1 MTILQRRRAGMS
13 LVEVL
18 VAVVI
23 TVGLAVVLLSVTVNA
38 LNLWRR
44 AQDAFTGDVEAK
56 LALDLITRDLQGAL
70 FAESGGAWLA
80 ADVISA
86 PSILS
91 AHGWQIT
98 GTIKPSGAESL
109 NLLPPDEAGIP
120 AVITQARFG
129 LSGAWLRFATTNV
142 ETKSAGNP
150 AGSAPVVVS
159 YQIARRPLSGAVSA
173 GNPAAVRY
181 TLFRSAVANDSTLI
195 AGFDVRSSTFS
206 STIVSFPAARAP
218 RSITNPSSGDAVAS
232 NVVDFAVWLYRRDGS
247 GALQRI
253 FPATETDFSHASVLA
268 AEFPDVADVML
279 RVLTDEGARM
289 VETIESGNG
298 GLVRP
303 SALTES
309 LWWWSVVTAHSQV
322 YSRRIDLKAGGR

>member
-1 MTILQRRRAGMS
+1 MTILQRRREGLS

-38 LNLWRR
+38 LSLWRR

-70 FAESGGAWLA
+70 FAESGGVWLA
-80 ADVISA
+80 VDVISNPA
-86 PSILS
+86 ILS
-91 AHGWQIT
+91 THGWQIT
-98 GTIKPSGAESL
+98 GTIKPPGTESV

-120 AVITQARFG
+120 AAITQARFG

-159 YQIARRPLSGAVSA
+159 YQIARRPLSGAVST

-181 TLFRSAVANDSTLI
+181 TFFRSAVANDSTLI
-195 AGFDVRSSTFS
+195 AGFDLRSSAFGSAT
-206 STIVSFPAARAP
+206 VSFPAARAP
-218 RSITNPSSGDAVAS
+218 RSITNPSSGEAIAS
-232 NVVDFAVWLYRRDGS
+232 NVVDFAVWLYRRDAS
-247 GALQRI
+247 GVLQRI
-253 FPATETDFSHASVLA
+253 FPATEADFSHVSLMA

-289 VETIESGNG
+289 VEAIESGSG

-303 SALTES
+303 PAMSES
-309 LWWWSVVTAHSQV
+309 QWWWSVVTAHSQV